1 MTKICAKCKIELPTS
16 EFNKDRSRNGGL
28 DNRCRLCLKEYKENH
43 YLKNKVEIQKKQ
55 KIYRIEHHLEILE
68 QKREHYRNNK
78 EELIQQQ
85 GEYHIRRRKTDINFK
100 ILCNLRKRIWNVLRN
115 NSKSEHTITMLGCS
129 IEQLKEHLEKYFQ
142 DGMSWNNYGTGWH
155 GKGMNQ
161 WHLDHIIPCVRF
173 DLSKKEEQA
182 KCFHYTN
189 LQPLWAEE
197 NLIKGKKF

>member
-129 IEQLKEHLEKYFQ
+129 IEQLRGYLEKQFTT
-142 DGMSWNNYGTGWH
+142 GMNWNNYGKWH
-155 GKGMNQ
+155 V
-161 WHLDHIIPCVRF
+161 DHIKPCASF
-173 DLSKKEEQA
+173 DLSKSEEQR
-182 KCFHYTN
+182 KCFNWKN

-197 NLIKGKKF
+197 NLRKGANLG